1 MSGFII
7 NALLVLL
14 VGGATGILYV
24 LRDSFKKMG
33 AVEEREK
40 QTFRKVEGGKK
51 ANEAEDD
58 VAKLDDAAVI
68 DQLREWG
75 EK

>member
-1 MSGFII
+1 
-7 NALLVLL
+7 
-14 VGGATGILYV
+14 
-24 LRDSFKKMG
+24 MG

-58 VAKLDDAAVI
+58 IAKLGDNDVAN
-68 DQLREWG
+68 QLREWG